1 MASTPAYPIYRSP
14 DGKSEQAAPTP
25 AREVQ
30 LRFKGWRKVS
40 QPRTRT
46 TTDKTTDAAK
56 PKPPKG

>member
-30 LRFKGWRKVS
+30 LKFSGWTKISR
-40 QPRTRT
+40 PRTRT
-46 TTDKTTDAAK
+46 TTTTDAAK
-56 PKPPKG
+56 SKPPKG